1 MLLSEKDDGAAGEH
15 SRVVRVVVPLVV
27 AQLLL
32 SPRGPVVMRLADV
45 EVTALRSVPRDVD
58 VLAGCTHRDLGLVG
72 PRHVPVDV
80 HGRRPSLSV
89 VGRLREHGRESLV
102 PVAQEERR
110 VDGPCVRDDLDRRV
124 VLRLRP
130 QTEANGLLRAPRGPV
145 VRRDRHRY
153 ERRRAMLVAAGR
165 IDAIP
170 RRQQVCVWRGGIGG
184 HGRLPVVGRGV
195 HDPRA
200 HPPRRGARSRD
211 GLATELAGSLRL
223 LERLDALGGLLRLL
237 LELLRALGP
246 RALAFALGLRLGLL
260 CPCLGASGLR
270 ARAAAVSRVIASE
283 GKVPQHYGQENQDSG
298 SGHTLRSHARLSP
311 HPCSKA
317 DEKEKHGFPGG
328 RRNQRAKIAWP
339 AMASTVIA
347 AARRTIAP
355 PGARSP

>member
-1 MLLSEKDDGAAGEH
+1 VFGTTSIVGSYCAFA
-15 SRVVRVVVPLVV
+15 
-27 AQLLL
+27 
-32 SPRGPVVMRLADV
+32 PRQRQMGFCAP
-45 EVTALRSVPRDVD
+45 
-58 VLAGCTHRDLGLVG
+58 
-72 PRHVPVDV
+72 
-80 HGRRPSLSV
+80 
-89 VGRLREHGRESLV
+89 
-102 PVAQEERR
+102 
-110 VDGPCVRDDLDRRV
+110 
-124 VLRLRP
+124 
-130 QTEANGLLRAPRGPV
+130 PRGPV

-211 GLATELAGSLRL
+211 DLATELAGSLRL

-283 GKVPQHYGQENQDSG
+283 GKVPQHYGQENKIPAPATRFAVMRVSPLIPVRKPTRKRSTDSPAAQG
-298 SGHTLRSHARLSP
+298 ISAPRLP
-311 HPCSKA
+311 
-317 DEKEKHGFPGG
+317 G
-328 RRNQRAKIAWP
+328 RRWRA
-339 AMASTVIA
+339 
-347 AARRTIAP
+347 R
-355 PGARSP
+355 